1 MWVRGWITRW
11 GVGRPLGGDG
21 AEAGWHLEELGKK
34 VPDGGPLRLGWG
46 VCSCHAERGQ
56 AGGRQERQGLG
67 EQSPA
72 RGRIPGS

>member
-1 MWVRGWITRW
+1 MDAGLDHA
-11 GVGRPLGGDG
+11 VGCWEPLGGDR

-34 VPDGGPLRLGWG
+34 VLDGGPLRLGWG
-46 VCSCHAERGQ
+46 VCSRHAERGQ

-72 RGRIPGS
+72 RGRITGS